1 MSKKHVMSVGDTVIL
16 DKQSHGD
23 NPPVGTI
30 GVIADIYEAIGGT
43 AARVDWDVEYRSD
56 KMWEERVLLKH
67 LSIQEPPEI
76 NESDTGLDVL
86 FGGVTV

>member
-1 MSKKHVMSVGDTVIL
+1 MSKGRYFSVGDTVVL

-30 GVIADIYEAIGGT
+30 GVISDIYEAMGGT
-43 AARVDWDVEYRSD
+43 AARVDWDVEARSN

-76 NESDTGLDVL
+76 NESDASLDVL
-86 FGGVTV
+86 FGGAVV

>member
-1 MSKKHVMSVGDTVIL
+1 MNQGRYFSVGDTVVL

-30 GVIADIYEAIGGT
+30 GVISDIYEAMGGT
-43 AARVDWDVEYRSD
+43 AARVDWDVESRAN

-67 LSIQEPPEI
+67 LSFHEPPEI
-76 NESDTGLDVL
+76 NESDASLDVW
-86 FGGVTV
+86 FGGAV

>member
-1 MSKKHVMSVGDTVIL
+1 MSQGRYFSVGDTVVL

-30 GVIADIYEAIGGT
+30 GVISDIYEAMGGT
-43 AARVDWDVEYRSD
+43 AARVDWDVESRAN

-67 LSIQEPPEI
+67 LSFHEPPEI
-76 NESDTGLDVL
+76 NESDESLDVL
-86 FGGVTV
+86 FVGAV